1 MSTVTCWAPAWPT
14 HVSLAQI
21 VSGSDHLNH
30 AAWLTLTATM
40 ILKTSRF
47 GGAEKVPMPGEVNSD
62 VLSSSI

>member
-1 MSTVTCWAPAWPT
+1 M
-14 HVSLAQI
+14 

-30 AAWLTLTATM
+30 ATWLALAATI

-47 GGAEKVPMPGEVNSD
+47 GGVEKVPMPGEVNSD